1 MKKADIA
8 KILETDPQT
17 IFVKVDNR
25 YAYCETLFIIN
36 GITTNHEGQTQVSI
50 TYIHTNSEK
59 QLFVPATDSHY
70 NGIGRLMIN
79 QIRCSYAT
87 TMVEAQEKRD
97 EQIVRRERSNYNAK
111 IQAEAKKVR
120 IAAEITANDA
130 TRIALYALLG
140 GSHASNSADGFS
152 LTVDYF
158 TGEMKLVM
166 SAAAA
171 AALTERLA

>member
-17 IFVKVDNR
+17 IFAKTQHGYNSW
-25 YAYCETLFIIN
+25 ETLFVIN
-36 GITTNHEGQTQVSI
+36 GITSNREGQTQVDI

-59 QLFVPATDSHY
+59 QLFVPAKDILY

-79 QIRCSYAT
+79 QVATVYAT
-87 TMVEAQEKRD
+87 TMVEAQEKKD
-97 EQIVRRERSNYNAK
+97 EQTARRERSNYNAK